1 MITLF
6 YHFTSNMR
14 NIEWILEY
22 FSKIG
27 RILKGKEVIPMY
39 KQISLSTDLA
49 ELKDQFQIKHVL
61 FNYQPQTS
69 VEPNQHG
76 SVIVSDGDE
85 RSLVQYTW
93 GIFPH
98 WAKDAINARSETIHE
113 KEAYRK
119 MFVRNRC
126 VIPCDFF
133 FAAKAEKKKT
143 RSIRFALREQRIFGL
158 AGLYDVW
165 RNPRGSEFRTFT
177 LLTTRANRLISDY
190 HESMPVILDDYSLNK
205 WLDPTIHNK
214 EMLASLLHSFDPQLM
229 TAELLP
235 YEDPRRKKQLAGPAD
250 DIQLQ
255 YALIKK

>member
-1 MITLF
+1 MDFRIF
-6 YHFTSNMR
+6 FK
-14 NIEWILEY
+14 IE
-22 FSKIG
+22 
-27 RILKGKEVIPMY
+27 RILKGKRGDPLY
-39 KQISLSTDLA
+39 KQISLSTDLT
-49 ELKDQFQIKHVL
+49 ELKNQFQINHVL
-61 FNYQPQTS
+61 FTYKPQAS
-69 VEPNQHG
+69 IEPNQHG
-76 SVIVSDGDE
+76 TVIVSDGNE

-126 VIPCDFF
+126 VIPCDSF
-133 FAAKAEKKKT
+133 FAEKVEKKKT

-190 HESMPVILDDYSLNK
+190 HESMPVILDDYTLDK

-214 EMLASLLHSFDPQLM
+214 EVLASLLHSFDPQLM

-235 YEDPRRKKQLAGPAD
+235 YQDPRRKKQLAEPQD
-250 DIQLQ
+250 ELQLQ
-255 YALIKK
+255 YGLIKE

>member
-1 MITLF
+1 L
-6 YHFTSNMR
+6 
-14 NIEWILEY
+14 
-22 FSKIG
+22 
-27 RILKGKEVIPMY
+27 Y

-49 ELKDQFQIKHVL
+49 ELKNQFQINHVL
-61 FNYQPQTS
+61 FTYKPQAS

-76 SVIVSDGDE
+76 TVIVSDGNE
-85 RSLVQYTW
+85 RSLEQYTW

-126 VIPCDFF
+126 VIPCDSFF
-133 FAAKAEKKKT
+133 TTKGEKKKT
-143 RSIRFALREQRIFGL
+143 RSIRFALRKQRIFGL

-190 HESMPVILDDYSLNK
+190 HESMPVILDEYTLDK

-214 EMLASLLHSFDPQLM
+214 ELLASLLHSFDPQLM
-229 TAELLP
+229 TAEILP
-235 YEDPRRKKQLAGPAD
+235 YKDPRRKNQLAEPAD
-250 DIQLQ
+250 DLQLQ